1 MSGEPV
7 KDYRELTVR
16 RFVDWLRRNAPY
28 MQVPG
33 RMVKSRRME
42 SLLQAY
48 FSMNQL
54 EAGRPTA
61 AAYIA
66 KAKLK
71 YEDEGRIE
79 IDASAVVSQA
89 RRSEDCGTHGAYV
102 MAWVY
107 VHDTDAP
114 RGARI
119 KKEKK

>member
-1 MSGEPV
+1 MSGKPV
-7 KDYRELTVR
+7 QDYRELTIR
-16 RFVDWLRRNAPY
+16 RFVAWLSRTAANMR
-28 MQVPG
+28 VPG
-33 RMVKSRRME
+33 RMTKACKLE
-42 SLLQAY
+42 SLLQEY
-48 FSMNQL
+48 FSMDPL

-66 KAKLK
+66 KAKLEYK
-71 YEDEGRIE
+71 DEGRIE
-79 IDASAVVSQA
+79 IDDSAVVSQA

-114 RGARI
+114 RGAKI